1 MIYPKFIKEQGTI
14 GVTAPSRGIT
24 NELDLK
30 RLESAIKK
38 LNEKGFNVI
47 ETENVRTDNLGRSS
61 SKEERAKQLESLFLD
76 KKVDAIISASGGD
89 FLMEMIP
96 YLNYEVIKNNPK
108 WFQGYSDP
116 TWLTYTITT
125 NLDIATIYSN
135 NFKSFGMNPWHK
147 SLEINLEM
155 LKGDLINQ
163 KSFEKYELYKKN
175 QETGLEDYNLTEK
188 VKWKIITGEKEVAI
202 KGRMIG
208 GCLDVINEIYG
219 TNYDKTQE
227 FLEKYQN
234 DGIIWY
240 LENYSLTSEDLTR
253 VLWKLNDKGYFKY
266 TKGIIFGRSL
276 NYQSLYNLSFEE
288 TIKSSLKD
296 LKVPII
302 TEADFGH
309 LSPRMTIINGAI
321 AEIKVKNDQGEI
333 SFILK

>member
-89 FLMEMIP
+89 FLMEMLP

-147 SLEINLEM
+147 SLETNVKI

-276 NYQSLYNLSFEE
+276 NYQSFYNLSFEE

>member
-1 MIYPKFIKEQGTI
+1 
-14 GVTAPSRGIT
+14 
-24 NELDLK
+24 
-30 RLESAIKK
+30 
-38 LNEKGFNVI
+38 
-47 ETENVRTDNLGRSS
+47 
-61 SKEERAKQLESLFLD
+61 
-76 KKVDAIISASGGD
+76 
-89 FLMEMIP
+89 MEMIP

-108 WFQGYSDP
+108 WFQGYSDL

-147 SLEINLEM
+147 SLETNVKM

-276 NYQSLYNLSFEE
+276 NYQSFYNLSFEE

>member
-24 NELDLK
+24 NEPDLK
-30 RLESAIKK
+30 RLESAIKNI
-38 LNEKGFNVI
+38 NEKGFNVI

-135 NFKSFGMNPWHK
+135 NFKSFGMKPWHK
-147 SLEINLEM
+147 SLETNIKI

-188 VKWKIITGEKEVAI
+188 VKWKIITGEKEVSI

-276 NYQSLYNLSFEE
+276 NYQSFYNLSFEE

>member
-30 RLESAIKK
+30 RLESAIKNI
-38 LNEKGFNVI
+38 NEKGFNVK

-135 NFKSFGMNPWHK
+135 NFKSFGMKPWHK
-147 SLEINLEM
+147 SLETNIKI

-188 VKWKIITGEKEVAI
+188 VKWKIITGEKEVSI

-276 NYQSLYNLSFEE
+276 NYQSFYNLSFEE

>member
-89 FLMEMIP
+89 FLMEMLP

-147 SLEINLEM
+147 SLETNIKI

-276 NYQSLYNLSFEE
+276 NYQSFYNLSFEE

>member
-30 RLESAIKK
+30 RLESAIKN

-147 SLEINLEM
+147 SLETNIKI

-276 NYQSLYNLSFEE
+276 NYQSFYNLSFEE

>member
-30 RLESAIKK
+30 RLESAIKN

-76 KKVDAIISASGGD
+76 KEVDAIISASGGD
-89 FLMEMIP
+89 FIMEMIP

-147 SLEINLEM
+147 SLETNIKI

-276 NYQSLYNLSFEE
+276 NYQSFYNLSFEE

>member
-135 NFKSFGMNPWHK
+135 NFKSFGMKPWHK
-147 SLEINLEM
+147 SLETNIKI

-188 VKWKIITGEKEVAI
+188 VKWKIITGEKEVSI

-276 NYQSLYNLSFEE
+276 NYQSFYNLSFGE

-309 LSPRMTIINGAI
+309 LSPRMIIINGAI

>member
-30 RLESAIKK
+30 RLESAIKNI
-38 LNEKGFNVI
+38 NEKGFNVI

-135 NFKSFGMNPWHK
+135 NFKSFGMKPWHK
-147 SLEINLEM
+147 SLETNIKI

-219 TNYDKTQE
+219 TYYDKTQE

-276 NYQSLYNLSFEE
+276 NYQSFYNLSFEE

>member
-30 RLESAIKK
+30 RLESAIKNI
-38 LNEKGFNVI
+38 NEKGFNVI

-147 SLEINLEM
+147 SLETNIKI

-276 NYQSLYNLSFEE
+276 NYQSFYNLSFEE

>member
-30 RLESAIKK
+30 RLESAIKN

-135 NFKSFGMNPWHK
+135 NFKSFGMKPWHK
-147 SLEINLEM
+147 SLETNIKI

-188 VKWKIITGEKEVAI
+188 VKWKIITGEKEVSI

-240 LENYSLTSEDLTR
+240 LENYSLTSEDKANEFA
-253 VLWKLNDKGYFKY
+253 VLYGEHKPIMLLHPMSEERKVLR
-266 TKGIIFGRSL
+266 RSL
-276 NYQSLYNLSFEE
+276 VTSLVDVLKYNN
-288 TIKSSLKD
+288 
-296 LKVPII
+296 
-302 TEADFGH
+302 A
-309 LSPRMTIINGAI
+309 RRINNLAI
-321 AEIKVKNDQGEI
+321 YEI
-333 SFILK
+333 

>member
-30 RLESAIKK
+30 RLESAIKNI
-38 LNEKGFNVI
+38 NEKGFNVI

-147 SLEINLEM
+147 SLETNIKI

-188 VKWKIITGEKEVAI
+188 VKWKIITGEKEVTI

-276 NYQSLYNLSFEE
+276 NYQSFYNLSFEE

>member
-14 GVTAPSRGIT
+14 GVTAPSREIT

-30 RLESAIKK
+30 RLESAIKNI
-38 LNEKGFNVI
+38 NEKGFNVI

-147 SLEINLEM
+147 SLETNIKI

-276 NYQSLYNLSFEE
+276 NYQSFYNLSFEE

>member
-30 RLESAIKK
+30 RLESAIKNI
-38 LNEKGFNVI
+38 NEKGFNVI

-116 TWLTYTITT
+116 TWLT
-125 NLDIATIYSN
+125 IYSN

-147 SLEINLEM
+147 SLETNIKI

-188 VKWKIITGEKEVAI
+188 VKWKIITGEKEVSI

-276 NYQSLYNLSFEE
+276 NYQSFYNLSFEE

>member
-30 RLESAIKK
+30 RLESAIKN

-89 FLMEMIP
+89 FLMEMLP

-147 SLEINLEM
+147 SLETNIKI

-276 NYQSLYNLSFEE
+276 NYQSFYNLSFEE

>member
-30 RLESAIKK
+30 RLESAIKN

-89 FLMEMIP
+89 FIMEMIP

-147 SLEINLEM
+147 SLETNIKI

-175 QETGLEDYNLTEK
+175 QETGLEDYNLIEK

-276 NYQSLYNLSFEE
+276 NYQSFYNLSFEE

>member
-30 RLESAIKK
+30 RLESAIKNI
-38 LNEKGFNVI
+38 NEKGFNVI

-89 FLMEMIP
+89 FLMEMLP

-147 SLEINLEM
+147 SLETNVKI

-276 NYQSLYNLSFEE
+276 NYQSFYNLSFEE

>member
-89 FLMEMIP
+89 FLMEMLP

-147 SLEINLEM
+147 SLETNIKI

-175 QETGLEDYNLTEK
+175 QETGLEEYNLTEK

-276 NYQSLYNLSFEE
+276 NYQSFYNLSFEE

>member
-30 RLESAIKK
+30 RLESAIKNI
-38 LNEKGFNVI
+38 NEKGFNVI
-47 ETENVRTDNLGRSS
+47 ETENVRTDILGRSS

-147 SLEINLEM
+147 SLETNIKI

-276 NYQSLYNLSFEE
+276 NYQSFYNLSFEE

>member
-30 RLESAIKK
+30 RLESAIKN

-76 KKVDAIISASGGD
+76 KEVDAIISASGGD

-135 NFKSFGMNPWHK
+135 NFKSFGMNPWYK
-147 SLEINLEM
+147 SLETNIKI

-276 NYQSLYNLSFEE
+276 NYQSFYNLSFEE

>member
-76 KKVDAIISASGGD
+76 KEVDAIISASGGD

-147 SLEINLEM
+147 SLETNIKI

-276 NYQSLYNLSFEE
+276 NYQSFYNLSFEE

>member
-30 RLESAIKK
+30 RLESAIKNI
-38 LNEKGFNVI
+38 NEKGFNVI

-76 KKVDAIISASGGD
+76 KEVDAIISASGGD

-135 NFKSFGMNPWHK
+135 NFKSFGMKPWHK
-147 SLEINLEM
+147 SLETNIKI

-276 NYQSLYNLSFEE
+276 NYQSFYNLSFEE

>member
-30 RLESAIKK
+30 RLESAIKNI
-38 LNEKGFNVI
+38 NEKGFNVK

-76 KKVDAIISASGGD
+76 KEVDAIISASGGD

-147 SLEINLEM
+147 SLETNIKI

-276 NYQSLYNLSFEE
+276 NYQSFYNLSFEE

>member
-30 RLESAIKK
+30 RLESAIKNI
-38 LNEKGFNVI
+38 NEKGFNVI

-76 KKVDAIISASGGD
+76 KEVDAIISASGGD

-135 NFKSFGMNPWHK
+135 NFKSFGMKPWHK
-147 SLEINLEM
+147 SLETNIKI

-202 KGRMIG
+202 NGRMIG

-276 NYQSLYNLSFEE
+276 NYQSFYNLSFEE

>member
-30 RLESAIKK
+30 RLESAIKNI
-38 LNEKGFNVI
+38 NEKGFNVI

-135 NFKSFGMNPWHK
+135 NFKSFGMKPWHK
-147 SLEINLEM
+147 SLETNIKI

-276 NYQSLYNLSFEE
+276 NYQSFYNLSFEE

>member
-30 RLESAIKK
+30 RLESAIKN

-61 SKEERAKQLESLFLD
+61 SKEERAKQLENLFLD

-96 YLNYEVIKNNPK
+96 YLNCEVIKNNPK

-147 SLEINLEM
+147 SLETNIKI

-276 NYQSLYNLSFEE
+276 NYQSFYNLSFEE

>member
-30 RLESAIKK
+30 RLESAIKNI
-38 LNEKGFNVI
+38 NEKGFNVI

-76 KKVDAIISASGGD
+76 KEVDAIISASGGD

-147 SLEINLEM
+147 SLETNIKI

-276 NYQSLYNLSFEE
+276 NYQSFYNLSFEE

-321 AEIKVKNDQGEI
+321 AEIKAKNDQGEI

>member
-30 RLESAIKK
+30 RLESAIKNI
-38 LNEKGFNVI
+38 NEKGFNVI

-76 KKVDAIISASGGD
+76 KEVDAIISASGGD

-147 SLEINLEM
+147 SLETNVKI

-276 NYQSLYNLSFEE
+276 NYQSFYNLSFEE

>member
-30 RLESAIKK
+30 RLESAIKNI
-38 LNEKGFNVI
+38 NEKGFNVI

-76 KKVDAIISASGGD
+76 KEVDAIISASGGD

-147 SLEINLEM
+147 SLETNIKI

-276 NYQSLYNLSFEE
+276 NYQSFYNLSFEE

-321 AEIKVKNDQGEI
+321 AEIKVKDDQGEI

>member
-30 RLESAIKK
+30 RLESAIKNI
-38 LNEKGFNVI
+38 NEKGFNVI

-135 NFKSFGMNPWHK
+135 NFKSFGMKPWHK
-147 SLEINLEM
+147 SLETNIKI

-188 VKWKIITGEKEVAI
+188 VKWKIITGEKEVSI

-276 NYQSLYNLSFEE
+276 NYQSFYNLSFEE

>member
-30 RLESAIKK
+30 RLDNAKK
-38 LNEKGFNVI
+38 QLKEKGFNVI

-61 SKEERAKQLESLFLD
+61 SGKERAKQLESLFLD

-89 FLMEMIP
+89 FLMEMLP
-96 YLNYEVIKNNPK
+96 YLDYEVIKTSPK

-147 SLEINLEM
+147 SLETNIEI
-155 LKGDLINQ
+155 LKGNLVNQ
-163 KSFEKYELYKKN
+163 KSFEKYELVRKK

-188 VKWKIITGEKEVAI
+188 VKWKIITGEKEVTL

-219 TNYDKTQE
+219 TSYDKTKE
-227 FLEKYQN
+227 FIEKYKN

-240 LENYSLTSEDLTR
+240 LENFSLTSEDLTR

-266 TKGIIFGRSL
+266 TTGIIFGRSL
-276 NYQSLYNLSFEE
+276 NYQSFYNLSFEE

-296 LKVPII
+296 LNVPII
-302 TEADFGH
+302 TDADFGH
-309 LSPRMTIINGAI
+309 LSPRITIINGAI
-321 AEIKVKNDQGEI
+321 AEIKVKNSKGEI
-333 SFILK
+333 SFILE

>member
-30 RLESAIKK
+30 RLESAIKNI
-38 LNEKGFNVI
+38 NEKGFNVI

-89 FLMEMIP
+89 FLMETIP

-147 SLEINLEM
+147 SLETNIKI

-276 NYQSLYNLSFEE
+276 NYQSFYNLSFEE

>member
-30 RLESAIKK
+30 RLESAIKNI
-38 LNEKGFNVI
+38 NEKGFNVI
-47 ETENVRTDNLGRSS
+47 ETKNVRTDNLGRSS

-147 SLEINLEM
+147 SLETNIKI

-276 NYQSLYNLSFEE
+276 NYQSFYNLSFEE

-321 AEIKVKNDQGEI
+321 AEINVKNDQGEI

>member
-30 RLESAIKK
+30 RLESAIKNI
-38 LNEKGFNVI
+38 NEKGFNVI

-76 KKVDAIISASGGD
+76 KEVDAIISASGGD

-147 SLEINLEM
+147 SLETNIKI

-276 NYQSLYNLSFEE
+276 NYQSFYNLSFEE

>member
-89 FLMEMIP
+89 FLMEMLP

-147 SLEINLEM
+147 SLETNIKI

-202 KGRMIG
+202 NGRMIG

-253 VLWKLNDKGYFKY
+253 VLWKLNDKDYFKY

-276 NYQSLYNLSFEE
+276 NYQSFYNLSFEE

>member
-76 KKVDAIISASGGD
+76 KEVDAIISASGGD
-89 FLMEMIP
+89 FLMEMLP

-147 SLEINLEM
+147 SLETNIKI

-276 NYQSLYNLSFEE
+276 NYQSFYNLSFEE

>member
-30 RLESAIKK
+30 RLESAIKNI
-38 LNEKGFNVI
+38 NEKGFNVI

-147 SLEINLEM
+147 SLETNIKI

-276 NYQSLYNLSFEE
+276 NYQSFYNLSFEE

-321 AEIKVKNDQGEI
+321 AEINVKNDQGEI